1 MEVRQ
6 VMQRE
11 PWTCTRE
18 TNLAVVGRMMAEE
31 ACGLLPVLD
40 GQRRVVGVVTAR
52 DICLAVAT
60 SDQRPSQ
67 IQARQIMVS
76 EVFTCRPED
85 SLEAALRTMRRRE
98 LRRLP
103 VVDGDRRLVGMLSLE
118 DIVLAAQTNGHELPP
133 KFAQDVVLTL
143 KAICS
148 HRSPLVAAYG

>member
-11 PWTCTRE
+11 PWTCRSE
-18 TNLAVVGRMMAEE
+18 TNLAAVGRRMAEE

-40 GQRRVVGVVTAR
+40 GQRRVVGVITAR
-52 DICLAVAT
+52 DVCLAV
-60 SDQRPSQ
+60 RPSQ
-67 IQARQIMVS
+67 IETRQIMAP

-85 SLEAALRTMRRRE
+85 SLEKALGTMRSRE

-103 VVDGDRRLVGMLSLE
+103 VVDDQRRLVGMLSLE
-118 DIVLAAQTNGHELPP
+118 DIVLAAQTNGHDLPP

-143 KAICS
+143 EAICS